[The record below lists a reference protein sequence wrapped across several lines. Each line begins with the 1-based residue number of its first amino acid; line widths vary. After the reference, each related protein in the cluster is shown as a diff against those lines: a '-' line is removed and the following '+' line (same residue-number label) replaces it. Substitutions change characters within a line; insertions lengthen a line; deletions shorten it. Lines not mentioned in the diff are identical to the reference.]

1 VALACGPAW
10 AHTPAPDDVVATI
23 AEPAARAAAGVERAE
38 RDVRNPRVLL
48 VRVGPRWF
56 ARPRDARA
64 AAAAE
69 WREAWRRAVP
79 DGVVAVLDA
88 TTDRAVVRWGPGGV
102 VADVR
107 DPG

>member
-1 VALACGPAW
+1 
-10 AHTPAPDDVVATI
+10 
-23 AEPAARAAAGVERAE
+23 
-38 RDVRNPRVLL
+38 VLL
-48 VRVGPRWF
+48 VRVGPDWF

-64 AAAAE
+64 TAAAE

-88 TTDRAVVRWGPGGV
+88 ATTPDRAVVRWGPGGT